1 MFYFVGQV
9 VNLSQPYRK
18 DSILSDINLGVAEPT
33 PKLSEVT
40 LSERYQA
47 MLQPATYPVHWEN
60 LDQETY
66 MRHVLEYQ
74 ADQIELV
81 LASHRVPGR
90 VTGGVVTPR
99 WVSYRVLPDLSTRV
113 ARIIALSEEM
123 ALRLDAQRV
132 RVSRQG
138 AAVQVD
144 VPREDGQVV
153 RLMDLCQRLPE
164 VPKQTAILGLDETGI
179 PLLLRLPSPEVAHVL
194 IAGTTGSGKTALARS
209 IALSLAMYNR
219 LGEIQMIFIDPKGNG
234 FDPFVAFDGGSSSLP
249 HLLRPAVRDVHQAV
263 FLLGEMVEEMVR
275 RDREN
280 ICEPRVVIFIDE
292 VADLMEQGGK
302 AMDRLMTRLTQRGRS
317 AGLHL
322 VACTQKPLVASIG
335 SLTRSNFP
343 VRLVGSVAS
352 ADDAKIA
359 AGIAGTGA
367 EKLLGR
373 GDFLLVAKGHVT
385 RFQAA
390 YISEAEIKQ
399 MIGRMNAGGRHS
411 RSWLTTTQDT
421 SLAATGT
428 DGRAVINTRP
438 AEPPTKP
445 KSNRR
450 GLGLM
455 FGHQLR
461 LIK

>member
-1 MFYFVGQV
+1 
-9 VNLSQPYRK
+9 
-18 DSILSDINLGVAEPT
+18 
-33 PKLSEVT
+33 
-40 LSERYQA
+40 
-47 MLQPATYPVHWEN
+47 MLNGGNQPVHWEN

-66 MRHVLEYQ
+66 MRRVLEYQ

-90 VTGGVVTPR
+90 VTGGIVTPR
-99 WVSYRVLPDLSTRV
+99 WVSYQVWPELTTKIARIVGLSEELALRLGAPQVRV
-113 ARIIALSEEM
+113 AR
-123 ALRLDAQRV
+123 
-132 RVSRQG
+132 QG
-138 AAVQVD
+138 ATVQID

-153 RLMDLCQRLPE
+153 RLLNLCRRLKE
-164 VPKQTAILGLDETGI
+164 VPRQTAILGLDDSGV

-194 IAGTTGSGKTALARS
+194 VAGTTGSGKTALVRS
-209 IALSLAMYNR
+209 IALSLAMHNR
-219 LGEIQMIFIDPKGNG
+219 LGAVQMIFIDPKGNG
-234 FDPFVAFDGGSSSLP
+234 FGPFVSSEAVLP
-249 HLLRPAVRDVHQAV
+249 HLLRSPVREVHQAI

-275 RDREN
+275 RDRDK
-280 ICEPRVVIFIDE
+280 ISEPRVIIFIDE
-292 VADLMEQGGK
+292 LADLMEQGGK

-359 AGIAGTGA
+359 AGIGNTGA

-390 YISEAEIKQ
+390 YVSEAEIRQ
-399 MIGRMNAGGRHS
+399 VVGQLGAGRS
-411 RSWLTTTQDT
+411 QSWLQE
-421 SLAATGT
+421 APVQVATGT
-428 DGRAVINTRP
+428 DGRLVGPVKA
-438 AEPPTKP
+438 K
-445 KSNRR
+445 RR
-450 GLGLM
+450 GLGGL

>member
-1 MFYFVGQV
+1 MYVE
-9 VNLSQPYRK
+9 NHP
-18 DSILSDINLGVAEPT
+18 I
-33 PKLSEVT
+33 
-40 LSERYQA
+40 
-47 MLQPATYPVHWEN
+47 HWEN

-66 MRHVLEYQ
+66 MRRVLEYQ
-74 ADQIELV
+74 ADQIEMV
-81 LASHRVPGR
+81 LTSHRVHGR

-99 WVSYRVLPDLSTRV
+99 WVSYQVLPEVTTKI
-113 ARIIALSEEM
+113 AKIIALSEEM
-123 ALRLDAQRV
+123 ALRLGANRV
-132 RVSRQG
+132 RISRKG
-138 AAVQVD
+138 PAVQVD

-153 RLMDLCQRLPE
+153 RLLSLCKRLKDI
-164 VPKQTAILGLDETGI
+164 PKQTAILGLDESGV
-179 PLLLRLPSPEVAHVL
+179 PLLLRLPSPEVAHALV
-194 IAGTTGSGKTALARS
+194 AGTTGSGKTALVRS
-209 IALSLAMYNR
+209 MALSLAMHNR
-219 LGEIQMIFIDPKGNG
+219 LGEVQMLFIDPKGNG
-234 FDPFVAFDGGSSSLP
+234 FDPFTASDALGNDLP
-249 HLLRPAVRDVHQAV
+249 HLLRPPVQEVHQAI

-280 ICEPRVVIFIDE
+280 ISEPRVIIFIDE

-317 AGLHL
+317 AGIHII
-322 VACTQKPLVASIG
+322 ACTQKPLAASIG

-352 ADDAKIA
+352 PDDAKVA

-390 YISEAEIKQ
+390 YINDQEIKQ
-399 MIGRMNAGGRHS
+399 IVGKMGVGGRRS
-411 RSWLTTTQDT
+411 RRWLTDEVDEVAQ
-421 SLAATGT
+421 ATGT
-428 DGRAVINTRP
+428 DGRTI
-438 AEPPTKP
+438 ELP
-445 KSNRR
+445 KRKLR
-450 GLGLM
+450 KRAMDLM

>member
-1 MFYFVGQV
+1 
-9 VNLSQPYRK
+9 
-18 DSILSDINLGVAEPT
+18 
-33 PKLSEVT
+33 
-40 LSERYQA
+40 
-47 MLQPATYPVHWEN
+47 MLQQPNYPVHWEN
-60 LDQETY
+60 LDPETY
-66 MRHVLEYQ
+66 MRQVLEYQ
-74 ADQIELV
+74 ADQIEMVLV
-81 LASHRVPGR
+81 NHRVPGR

-99 WVSYRVLPDLSTRV
+99 WVSYRILPEISSKV
-113 ARIIALSEEM
+113 SRIINLSEEL
-123 ALRLDAQRV
+123 ALRLGAQRV

-138 AAVQVD
+138 PTLQID
-144 VPREDGQVV
+144 VPREDGQIV
-153 RLMDLCQRLPE
+153 RLLSLCRRLKD
-164 VPKQTAILGLDETGI
+164 VPKQTAILGMDETGV
-179 PLLLRLPSPEVAHVL
+179 PLLLRLPSPEVAHALV
-194 IAGTTGSGKTALARS
+194 AGTTGSGKTALARS
-209 IALSLAMYNR
+209 MALSLAMHNR
-219 LGEIQMIFIDPKGNG
+219 LGEIQMLFIDPKGNG
-234 FDPFVAFDGGSSSLP
+234 FDPFVMFDDAGGGLP

-280 ICEPRVVIFIDE
+280 ISEPRVIIFIDE

-317 AGLHL
+317 AGIHII
-322 VACTQKPLVASIG
+322 ACTQKPLVASIG

-359 AGIAGTGA
+359 AGLPGTGA

-373 GDFLLVAKGHVT
+373 GDFLLIAKGHVT

-390 YISEAEIKQ
+390 YVNEQEIRQ
-399 MIGRMNAGGRHS
+399 IVSRMNAGGRFS
-411 RSWLTTTQDT
+411 RRWLTGEEENVP
-421 SLAATGT
+421 LAATGT
-428 DGRAVINTRP
+428 NGRTVNGTS
-438 AEPPTKP
+438 PPLTLQP
-445 KSNRR
+445 KAKSKRR